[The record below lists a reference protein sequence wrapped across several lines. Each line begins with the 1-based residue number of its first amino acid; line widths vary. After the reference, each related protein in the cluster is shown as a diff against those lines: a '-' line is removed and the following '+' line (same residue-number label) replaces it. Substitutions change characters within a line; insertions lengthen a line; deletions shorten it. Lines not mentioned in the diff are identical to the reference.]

1 MSVTPEKTQSK
12 VKQSHAGDAPEG
24 DCVIRISG
32 LRKAFDKREVLK
44 DVNLS
49 VRRGETVVI
58 MGGSG
63 CGKSTVLRHMIGV
76 LTPDAGDLEVLGQDL
91 KKLTDD
97 GIADLRKRFGILF
110 QSGALYNSMTVSEN
124 VALPIREHTDLAPE
138 IIDII
143 VKMKLEM
150 VGLREAET
158 LMPAQ
163 LSGGMRKRVGLAR
176 AIALDPEIIF
186 YDEPTT
192 GLDPIVG
199 GVIDKLINDF
209 KQGLGVSSVVVT
221 HDMNSAFRIADR
233 MVMLYD
239 GHIVADGTPEEIR
252 ETENELVHQF
262 IHGEP
267 DGPTPLKL
275 SQVDYGADLL
285 TDPEDY

>member
-1 MSVTPEKTQSK
+1 MSVTPDKLQSK
-12 VKQSHAGDAPEG
+12 AEQGHAGDPSE
-24 DCVIRISG
+24 DDFVIRISG
-32 LRKAFDKREVLK
+32 LRKSFDKREVLK
-44 DVNLS
+44 GVNLS

-76 LTPDAGDLEVLGQDL
+76 LTPDAGNLEVLGQDL
-91 KKLTDD
+91 KTLSDD

-239 GHIVADGTPEEIR
+239 GRIVANGTPEEIR

-267 DGPTPLKL
+267 DGPIPLKL
-275 SQVDYGADLL
+275 SQLDYGADLL
-285 TDPEDY
+285 TVPEDY

>member
-1 MSVTPEKTQSK
+1 M
-12 VKQSHAGDAPEG
+12 KQSHAGDPS
-24 DCVIRISG
+24 DDDFVIRISG
-32 LRKAFDKREVLK
+32 LRKSFDKREVLK

-76 LTPDAGDLEVLGQDL
+76 LTPDAGNLEVLGQDL
-91 KKLTDD
+91 KKLSDD
-97 GIADLRKRFGILF
+97 GITDLRKRFGILF

-239 GHIVADGTPEEIR
+239 GHIVANGTPEEIR

-262 IHGEP
+262 VHGEP
-267 DGPTPLKL
+267 DGPIPLKL
-275 SQVDYGADLL
+275 SKVDYGADLL
-285 TDPEDY
+285 TVPEDY

>member
-1 MSVTPEKTQSK
+1 MSVTPDKLQSK
-12 VKQSHAGDAPEG
+12 VKQSHAGDPS
-24 DCVIRISG
+24 DDDFVIRISG
-32 LRKAFDKREVLK
+32 LRKSFDKREVLK

-76 LTPDAGDLEVLGQDL
+76 LTPDAGNLEVLGQDL
-91 KKLTDD
+91 KKLSDD

-239 GHIVADGTPEEIR
+239 GHIVANGTPEEIR
-252 ETENELVHQF
+252 ETKNELVHQF
-262 IHGEP
+262 VHGEP
-267 DGPTPLKL
+267 DGPIPLKL

-285 TDPEDY
+285 TVPEDY